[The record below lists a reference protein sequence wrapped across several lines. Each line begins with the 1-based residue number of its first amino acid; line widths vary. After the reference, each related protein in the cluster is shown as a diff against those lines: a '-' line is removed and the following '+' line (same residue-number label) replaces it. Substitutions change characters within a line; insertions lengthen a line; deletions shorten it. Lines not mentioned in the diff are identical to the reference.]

1 MVQEMIQGASI
12 VAQNVSVSDSV
23 AVAFDHDDTSGNQ
36 NSGGLIDRVAPA
48 FDAKIGWY
56 RAQHVKHLVDPILQI
71 LSKHGWSQGRR

>member
-36 NSGGLIDRVAPA
+36 NSGGLSDRVAPA

-56 RAQHVKHLVDPILQI
+56 
-71 LSKHGWSQGRR
+71 